1 MRESY
6 NLTHFISAD
15 WSKDAKKRSV
25 HVTDIHERHIHH
37 PQCDDWTLE
46 KLLGLAR
53 ELGQGTVLLG
63 MDVAIGLPLSFWRAL
78 PESGRRPTSFVD
90 WLEDLDPESD
100 FFAPVGSVSEWSVSR
115 PFFRVPKGT
124 GALTAFEE
132 KLHGGFYREVD
143 ERWNAKSPFLVSGIP
158 GVVGW
163 STLKL
168 WQELARLLPA
178 EGRDF
183 AVWPFEGEDLGELLH
198 GRRIVL
204 AETYPALAYGVALAD
219 KLPARRVLLTK
230 TKEAKRREALE
241 GVAAA
246 SCVKR
251 GGVDLGPLGP
261 AQANDDAFDSHM
273 TAAAVLRCILE
284 DCALAAPDVDPIA
297 EGAMLLAGSVDL
309 NPSGVK
315 RRLTVGGPAQSTDET
330 TSKQQLLSRIS
341 IDANICFG
349 KPCIRGHRIWVSLV
363 LDLLAGGW
371 TMQELLEQYPS
382 IEEQDVLACLA
393 YGAEMSRERYVDV
406 PLDESA

>member
-25 HVTDIHERHIHH
+25 HVADIHERRIRH

-46 KLLGLAR
+46 KLLELAHEVGR
-53 ELGQGTVLLG
+53 GPVLVG
-63 MDVAIGLPLSFWRAL
+63 IDVAIGLPLSFWRAL
-78 PESGRRPTSFVD
+78 PESGRRPASFVE
-90 WLEDLDPESD
+90 WLEDLDPKSD
-100 FFAPVGSVSEWSVSR
+100 FFAPVGSASEWSVSR
-115 PFFRVPKGT
+115 PFFHVPPGKGS
-124 GALTAFEE
+124 LTSFEE
-132 KLHGGFYREVD
+132 KLPCAFKRQVD
-143 ERWNAKSPFLVSGIP
+143 RQSNANSPFLVYGIP

-178 EGRDF
+178 KGRDF
-183 AVWPFEGEDLGELLH
+183 AVWPFEGEELGELLH
-198 GRRIVL
+198 DQRIVL

-219 KLPARRVLLTK
+219 KLPTRRMRLAK
-230 TKEAKRREALE
+230 TKEAKRRRALE
-241 GVAAA
+241 DVAEA
-246 SCVKR
+246 SWVKR

-284 DCALAAPDVDPIA
+284 DCALVAPDVDPIA

-315 RRLTVGGPAQSTDET
+315 RNSTVGGPTQATNET
-330 TSKQQLLSRIS
+330 TSKQLLLSRIS

-363 LDLLAGGW
+363 LDLLASGW
-371 TMQELLEQYPS
+371 TMQELLEQYPG
-382 IEEQDVLACLA
+382 IEEEDVLACLA